1 MFSKYIFMGTKL
13 WGEQKKLG
21 GIAPEYLLVA
31 TGLPRGCRFWEL
43 QDQPSA
49 LYGRFGVACIF

>member
-1 MFSKYIFMGTKL
+1 MGTKL

-31 TGLPRGCRFWEL
+31 TGLPRGCHFWEL